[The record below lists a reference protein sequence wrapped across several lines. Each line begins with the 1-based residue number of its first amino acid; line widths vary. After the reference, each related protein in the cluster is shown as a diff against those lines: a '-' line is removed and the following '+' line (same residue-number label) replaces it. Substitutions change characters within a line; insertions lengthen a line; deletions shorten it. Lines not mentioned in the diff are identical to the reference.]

1 MSEAMIPVEERFSP
15 GNLGEAMKLAGELAD
30 CGVLPKHLSN
40 RAAAFIVLDTALRL
54 GMSVLMVAQ
63 NLYVVHGTPSWK
75 GSFCRAL
82 IERSGKYSQ
91 LRYEWQRD
99 KADRPLACRLV
110 GVHGQTVV
118 EGAWITLDMVKG
130 EGWDSK
136 AGSKWKTLPEQ
147 MFMYRA
153 AAFFHRAHC
162 PEAGLGLPTTDEV
175 EDVAAVNVEVI
186 EQPARGAS
194 AVVEKLRQ
202 RNAQPDPAAIERE
215 LDLFAARDEDP
226 EGE

>member
-1 MSEAMIPVEERFSP
+1 MSDIVHVEERFLP

-40 RAAAFIVLDTALRL
+40 RAAAFIVLDTAMRL

-82 IERSGKYSQ
+82 IERSGKYSE

-99 KADRPLACRLV
+99 KAGRPIACRLV
-110 GVHGQTVV
+110 GVRGETLVD
-118 EGAWITLDMVKG
+118 GAWITLDMVRG

-136 AGSKWKTLPEQ
+136 SGSKWKTMPEQ

-153 AAFFHRAHC
+153 ASFFMRAHC
-162 PEAGLGLPTTDEV
+162 PEAGLGMYTSDEV
-175 EDVAAVNVEVI
+175 ED
-186 EQPARGAS
+186 
-194 AVVEKLRQ
+194 AVVDVEAVESAAQPSRGVQAVKAKLRDATDD
-202 RNAQPDPAAIERE
+202 AQDE
-215 LDLFAARDEDP
+215 LDLFAARDMDP
-226 EGE
+226 EDANG

>member
-1 MSEAMIPVEERFSP
+1 MSEALAPVEERFAP
-15 GNLGEAMKLAGELAD
+15 GNLGEAMTLAGELAA

-40 RAAAFIVLDTALRL
+40 RAAAFIVLDTAMRL

-82 IERSGKYSQ
+82 VERSGKYSA

-99 KADRPLACRLV
+99 KAGRPLACRMV
-110 GVHGQTVV
+110 GHQVRALV
-118 EGAWITLDMVKG
+118 EGAWITWDMVKG
-130 EGWDSK
+130 EGWSEK
-136 AGSKWKTLPEQ
+136 SGSKWKTMPEQ

-162 PEAGLGLPTTDEV
+162 PEAGLGLPTVEEV
-175 EDVAAVNVEVI
+175 EDIATIDAVAVEDEYTPAKGVKAVAERIRKRTAEEV
-186 EQPARGAS
+186 
-194 AVVEKLRQ
+194 
-202 RNAQPDPAAIERE
+202 E
-215 LDLFAARDEDP
+215 LDLFAARDEDR
-226 EGE
+226 EGA